1 MPLRST
7 LVGAVSGVVLLAG
20 FVGFAVGLPEVVG
33 DEPEEQS
40 DGDAGK
46 SDVSDGRP
54 VADLLPDELL
64 DGALVRYKDLND
76 QLGSLFDEV
85 EGYGGEQLSKTF
97 DTDSVVGVYATPD
110 EQVRVAVTIYDG
122 ESGLF
127 IQTGPPVP
135 PEMSAN
141 SETTGE
147 YVHQGD
153 SVSFGQRQS
162 QAKAQGGPPFQV
174 QCQLVVAGRTIN
186 VYEAGG
192 LDVGQTADLADDIA
206 RQAGL
211 S

>member
-20 FVGFAVGLPEVVG
+20 VVGFAVGLPEVVG
-33 DEPEEQS
+33 DEPETSADDADQGGAG
-40 DGDAGK
+40 DGT
-46 SDVSDGRP
+46 P
-54 VADLLPDELL
+54 VADLLPEELL
-64 DGALVRYKDLND
+64 GGALVRYKELNEE
-76 QLGSLFDEV
+76 LAPLFEEV
-85 EGYGGEQLSKTF
+85 EGYGGERLSETF
-97 DTDSVVGVYATPD
+97 ETDSVVGVYATAD
-110 EQVRVAVTIYDG
+110 EQVRVAVTIYNG

-141 SETTGE
+141 SETVGE

-153 SVSFGQRQS
+153 SVCFAQWQS
-162 QAKAQGGPPFQV
+162 QARQQGGPPFQV
-174 QCQLVVAGRTIN
+174 QCQLVVDGRTIN

-192 LDVGQTADLADDIA
+192 LDVEQTADLADDIA

>member
-1 MPLRST
+1 MRST

-20 FVGFAVGLPEVVG
+20 VVGFAVGLPEVVG
-33 DEPEEQS
+33 DESEAS
-40 DGDAGK
+40 AGADNGDGGDA
-46 SDVSDGRP
+46 SDGRP
-54 VADLLPDELL
+54 VADLLPEQLL
-64 DGALVRYKDLND
+64 DGALVRYKELND
-76 QLGSLFDEV
+76 ELASLFDEV
-85 EGYGGEQLSKTF
+85 EGFGGDQLSETF
-97 DTDSVVGVYATPD
+97 GTDSVVGVYATPD

-141 SETTGE
+141 SETSGE

-153 SVSFGQRQS
+153 SVCFAQWQS
-162 QAKAQGGPPFQV
+162 QAKAQGAPPFQV
-174 QCQLVVAGRTIN
+174 QCQLVVGGRTIN

-192 LDVGQTADLADDIA
+192 LDVEQTADLADDIA

>member
-1 MPLRST
+1 MTSPRRSADSDNGDDADAPT
-7 LVGAVSGVVLLAG
+7 EGRSPTCCRSSSWTGRWCATRSSTTELA
-20 FVGFAVGLPEVVG
+20 P
-33 DEPEEQS
+33 
-40 DGDAGK
+40 
-46 SDVSDGRP
+46 
-54 VADLLPDELL
+54 
-64 DGALVRYKDLND
+64 
-76 QLGSLFDEV
+76 LFDEV
-85 EGYGGEQLSKTF
+85 EGFGGDQLSKTF
-97 DTDSVVGVYATPD
+97 GTDSVVGVYATPD

-141 SETTGE
+141 SETAGE

-153 SVSFGQRQS
+153 SVCFAQWQS

-174 QCQLVVAGRTIN
+174 QCQLVVGGRTIN

-192 LDVGQTADLADDIA
+192 LDVEQTADLADDIA